1 MKKLIGYIRQNTIEI
16 IISFCILSNLFGF
29 FLPRFLYYIGLGLL
43 AYKMTQMGVRKNKNS
58 TLFTLF
64 ILLIIAS
71 SIINMMLDLR
81 LVLFSFIL
89 ILTSPIYTSLKWH
102 LYKKRIMH
110 TLFIGFVGVVL
121 INYYAKLRGFNLRAL
136 TQQWQ
141 DLTDK
146 QFSGY
151 CDQPMWLAA
160 AAAVSAIYCAYLVFS
175 QRKKGKLQQYFYI
188 LLLLC
193 SVYIIMISGSRA
205 AFMAAMGSTCLT
217 LYFLVKNK
225 LRLIKYVVGSAV
237 LVLVLSP
244 IFFSRSTF
252 GAMMAKQERQEE
264 EGTTSRDGVW
274 ADRMAEFKSSPLI
287 GVGFGAHGV
296 GDEKEVSRVETGGG
310 WISILAQTGIIGLIL
325 ALSIIAKAFTSI
337 RVIRRDTSMICIY
350 AAYFFFIVHSI
361 VEGYMFQGGWYLC
374 LIFWMVIGLLIE
386 NKQYGPILWRLQ
398 SNKKRIQDEK
408 RMSKK

>member
-1 MKKLIGYIRQNTIEI
+1 MKCIIDYIRRNTIEI
-16 IISFCILSNLFGF
+16 IISFCVLSNLFSF
-29 FLPRFLYYIGLGLL
+29 FLPQFLYYIGLGLL
-43 AYKMTQMGVRKNKNS
+43 VCKMKQMGVKQNKNAL
-58 TLFTLF
+58 LFVLF
-64 ILLIIAS
+64 ILLIIVS
-71 SIINMMLDLR
+71 SIINLMLDLR

-89 ILTSPIYTSLKWH
+89 ILTCPIYTSLKWH
-102 LYKKRIMH
+102 LYKRRVLN
-110 TLFIGFVGVVL
+110 TLLVGFVGVVL

-141 DLTDK
+141 DLTDR

-160 AAAVSAIYCAYLVFS
+160 AAAVSTIYCAYLVFS
-175 QRKKGKLQQYFYI
+175 QVKKTKKQQYFYI

-193 SVYIIMISGSRA
+193 SIYVTMISGSRS
-205 AFMAAMGSTCLT
+205 AFMAAMGATCVV
-217 LYFLVKNK
+217 LYLLVKNK
-225 LRLIKYVVGSAV
+225 ARLIKYVTVSA
-237 LVLVLSP
+237 LLGIVLSP
-244 IFFSRSTF
+244 IFLDRKTM
-252 GAMMAKQERQEE
+252 GAMMVKQEYQEE
-264 EGTTSRDGVW
+264 TGTTSRDAIW

-310 WISILAQTGIIGLIL
+310 WISILAQTGIVGLVL
-325 ALSIIAKAFTSI
+325 ALCIIAKAFTSI